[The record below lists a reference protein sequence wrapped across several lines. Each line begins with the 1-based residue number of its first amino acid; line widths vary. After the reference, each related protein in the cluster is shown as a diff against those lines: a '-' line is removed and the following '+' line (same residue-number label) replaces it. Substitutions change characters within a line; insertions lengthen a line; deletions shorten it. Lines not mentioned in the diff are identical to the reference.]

1 MDLKLLQQ
9 KYTSFFIK
17 STGNT
22 TFNALPQLTS
32 KHKINIE
39 PPHISNL
46 VLPSGLNY
54 MLKKSHYNVIKMNH

>member
-1 MDLKLLQQ
+1 MPRLMRCLN
-9 KYTSFFIK
+9 S
-17 STGNT
+17 
-22 TFNALPQLTS
+22 PQ

-54 MLKKSHYNVIKMNH
+54 MLKKSHYNVIK